1 MAGDTLVVYGD
12 SCDLTLQGMT
22 VDGLTCSM
30 DGYALLIS
38 ILDGEAA
45 ATLREDGTLCLEMSD
60 VTLWYERTGDAPR
73 NHRGARSCATSEPA
87 AMPVPRAALKP

>member
-1 MAGDTLVVYGD
+1 
-12 SCDLTLQGMT
+12 
-22 VDGLTCSM
+22 M

-60 VTLWYERTGDAPR
+60 VTLWYERTGDAPEIT
-73 NHRGARSCATSEPA
+73 AEPFLR
-87 AMPVPRAALKP
+87 PRPNRQPCLNPPPAALKP